1 MTAKKMKISISNGI
15 YHKIFYSVVL
25 PILME
30 TNKIDNH
37 EIQSEIKRRLILLE
51 SYLKEIKIDDIE
63 ID

>member
-1 MTAKKMKISISNGI
+1 MTAKEMKVSIGDKI
-15 YHKIFYSVVL
+15 YHKIFYSVIL

-37 EIQSEIKRRLILLE
+37 EIQSEIKKRLILLE
-51 SYLKEIKIDDIE
+51 SYFKEMELNGIE

>member
-1 MTAKKMKISISNGI
+1 MKVSVNDKI

-37 EIQSEIKRRLILLE
+37 KIQSEIKKRLILLE
-51 SYLKEIKIDDIE
+51 SYFKEMELNGTE